1 MSQYHFHFYG
11 DGPSGLPKQGLVVT
25 TTPPAADARM
35 VRSVSHPPPR
45 APLPLRNVSP
55 RPASTPP
62 GRLSRDRS
70 PDRHRSPRRE
80 RSQRHHHRSRSRRRQ
95 RRHHHHSR
103 RPQPAG
109 NTAEAAAARAPPRSA
124 SLQAGPP
131 VPRPAS
137 APPGPGPPRPRP
149 TVNPAI
155 RMVSPAP
162 GAPIASL
169 ERPPGQWT
177 PSSGPRPVS
186 SRPAVQFQKK
196 PASRDADPQQMLQ
209 QAAASF
215 RSQPASSVTAPA
227 VTSTFRQQVVQP
239 AAAAS
244 TSLPQ

>member
-1 MSQYHFHFYG
+1 MSQYHFHFYDG
-11 DGPSGLPKQGLVVT
+11 GPSGLPKQGLVVT

-45 APLPLRNVSP
+45 APLPLRNVLP

-70 PDRHRSPRRE
+70 PDRHRNPRRE

-103 RPQPAG
+103 RPQPAE
-109 NTAEAAAARAPPRSA
+109 NTAEAATARAPPRSA

-137 APPGPGPPRPRP
+137 AAPGLLQPVQPGPPRPRP

-155 RMVSPAP
+155 RMVSLLP
-162 GAPIASL
+162 GHLLLVRSVHL
-169 ERPPGQWT
+169 DSGHQVRVQDLCPPG
-177 PSSGPRPVS
+177 PLCNFKR
-186 SRPAVQFQKK
+186 SRHLEMQTLIRFYSK
-196 PASRDADPQQMLQ
+196 LQ
-209 QAAASF
+209 PPF
-215 RSQPASSVTAPA
+215 GD
-227 VTSTFRQQVVQP
+227 
-239 AAAAS
+239 
-244 TSLPQ
+244 SLPVVSLHLL